1 MAVSSDHE
9 VITDDKPPISD
20 VPSDSERQLE
30 TPPAEEPAREITG
43 FKWALVISAISSS
56 IFLYALDN
64 TVVAD
69 VQPVIITAFGEVD
82 KLPWLSVAFLLGAT
96 ATNMVWGK
104 IYTQFNAKWFYV
116 FSVFVFEVGSA
127 VCGAAPSMNAIII
140 GRALCGVGG
149 AGLYVGCMTLIA
161 YTTTISERPLYISAT
176 GLTWGIG
183 IVLGPVIGGAF
194 SESSVGWRWAFYINL
209 LIGGVFA
216 PVYIF
221 MVPSKDARPGVAF
234 KERAVEMD
242 YVGTVL
248 QAGALTMFVMA
259 INWGG
264 NIYPWNSGQVI
275 GLFVGSGVLFIILGF
290 QQTMTIFTTVSRRII
305 PVEFFKSRTIMI
317 LFAMTA
323 ASGSSAFVPIY
334 FVPIFFQFTRGDGPL
349 EAGVRL
355 LPFIV
360 VMVVMVFANG
370 ALMARWGYYMPWY
383 LVGGLLAMAGS
394 ALMYT
399 VDLETSSSRIYGY
412 TVIIGVGV
420 GMWLQASF
428 SVAQAVVKPAAIG
441 SAVGF
446 MTLAQFL
453 GITIT
458 LAIAN
463 AVFLNSSQD
472 RIVEILPNVPISEIQ
487 AAMQGSRTDFFQKLN
502 ADQKTAVL
510 EAIVKAIDKTYI
522 LVIVGGSL
530 VATLSLFMKREKLFM
545 ASGVSAA

>member
-149 AGLYVGCMTLIA
+149 AG
-161 YTTTISERPLYISAT
+161 
-176 GLTWGIG
+176 
-183 IVLGPVIGGAF
+183 F
-194 SESSVGWRWAFYINL
+194 
-209 LIGGVFA
+209 
-216 PVYIF
+216 
-221 MVPSKDARPGVAF
+221 KDARPGVAF

-264 NIYPWNSGQVI
+264 NIYPWKSGQVI

-463 AVFLNSSQD
+463 AVFINSSQD

-502 ADQKTAVL
+502 EDQKTAVL